1 MTYKVF
7 VSYRRPG
14 EGIRW
19 LIFRASTVKNAN
31 ARVEVIA
38 ESAIVYHVR
47 IEREGAHHGKTD

>member
-1 MTYKVF
+1 MIYKVF

-19 LIFRASTVKNAN
+19 LIFRASTIKNVN

-38 ESAIVYHVR
+38 ESAIVYYVR
-47 IEREGAHHGKTD
+47 IERCGM

>member
-1 MTYKVF
+1 MIYKVF

-19 LIFRASTVKNAN
+19 KIFLASTVKNAN
-31 ARVEVIA
+31 ARVELIA

-47 IEREGAHHGKTD
+47 IERCGK